1 MNSCT
6 NEVYTPKNVT
16 KKSHSYLTLARA
28 DNFSKLGELSL
39 LEFQTKATCTLPV
52 IVCEILSIRVSQ
64 AITHRQISTNRFCIS
79 RKKEEMCRMLK
90 QPSTSPIC
98 SHKKRINIIPK
109 YLYSLFSCV
118 RNWHWKFT
126 SYWISKLHNHHQN

>member
-52 IVCEILSIRVSQ
+52 IVCENSQHKSQLGHNTSLDIYQPFLYLSEEGRDVSYVET
-64 AITHRQISTNRFCIS
+64 AIYKSNLFTQ
-79 RKKEEMCRMLK
+79 EEN
-90 QPSTSPIC
+90 QYHS
-98 SHKKRINIIPK
+98 
-109 YLYSLFSCV
+109 
-118 RNWHWKFT
+118 
-126 SYWISKLHNHHQN
+126 